1 MVVVFGSI
9 NLDLVA
15 QVARIPGPGET
26 LAGRSFI
33 TAPGGKGANQALAA
47 ARAGAKVALFGAV
60 GRDAFAASAL
70 ANLEASGIDLSGVTG
85 VDAATGVAL
94 IHVDAQGEN
103 AITVIAGANGSAR
116 AAQVPDALLGPT
128 TTLML
133 QLEVAIAEVATLAQ
147 RARARG
153 ARVMLN
159 AAPAAAVSDDLL
171 RLVDVLVVNE
181 GEAAHIGAEHGLPAM
196 LEHFAAWASARCG
209 CAVIVTLGPRG
220 ALAVRGDERFSIA
233 APPTRVI
240 DTTGAGDALAGA
252 LAAALDRG
260 ASLRT
265 ALAEGIAAGS
275 LACGAHGAQAALPQR
290 GAIATLAETL

>member
-26 LAGRSFI
+26 LAGQSFM
-33 TAPGGKGANQALAA
+33 TLPGGKGANQALAA
-47 ARAGAKVALFGAV
+47 ARAGAQVALFGAV

-70 ANLEASGIDLSGVTG
+70 ANLEVSGIDLSGVTG
-85 VDAATGVAL
+85 VDAPTGIAL

-103 AITVIAGANGSAR
+103 AITIVAGANGDAR
-116 AAQVPDALLGPT
+116 AAQVPDSALAPG

-133 QLEVAIAEVATLAQ
+133 QLEVPMAEVAMLA
-147 RARARG
+147 RRARG
-153 ARVMLN
+153 RGVRVMLN

-171 RLVDVLVVNE
+171 QLVDVLIVNE
-181 GEAAHIGAEHGLPAM
+181 NEAARIGAEHGLPATP
-196 LEHFAAWASARCG
+196 EPFAAAASARCG

-220 ALAVRGDERFSIA
+220 ALAVREDERIAIA
-233 APPTRVI
+233 APSTRVV
-240 DTTGAGDALAGA
+240 DTTGAGDAFAGA
-252 LAAALDRG
+252 AAAALDRG

-265 ALAEGIAAGS
+265 ALAQGIAAGS
-275 LACGAHGAQAALPQR
+275 LACGGHGAQAALPER
-290 GAIATLAETL
+290 SAIASLAATL

>member
-15 QVARIPGPGET
+15 QVARIPAPGET
-26 LAGRSFI
+26 IAGRSFM
-33 TAPGGKGANQALAA
+33 TLPGGKGANQALAA
-47 ARAGAKVALFGAV
+47 TRAGAKVALFGAV

-70 ANLEASGIDLSGVTG
+70 ANLEASGIDLSGVDA
-85 VDAATGVAL
+85 VDEATGVAL

-103 AITVIAGANGSAR
+103 AITIVAGANGGAR
-116 AAQVPDALLGPT
+116 AAQVPDAALALG

-133 QLEVAIAEVATLAQ
+133 QLEVPMAEVAMLAQ
-147 RARARG
+147 RARSRG

-159 AAPAAAVSDDLL
+159 AAPAGAVPGDLL
-171 RLVDVLVVNE
+171 RWVDVLVVNE
-181 GEAAHIGAEHGLPAM
+181 SEAARIGAEQGLPAM
-196 LEHFAAWASARCG
+196 PEHFAASASARWS

-220 ALAVRGDERFSIA
+220 ALAAGGDERITIA
-233 APPTRVI
+233 APPTRVV

-252 LAAALDRG
+252 AAAALDRG

-265 ALAEGIAAGS
+265 ALAEGVAAGS
-275 LACGAHGAQAALPQR
+275 LACGAQGAQAALPER
-290 GAIATLAETL
+290 SAIEELAATL

>member
-94 IHVDAQGEN
+94 IHVDAHGEN
-103 AITVIAGANGSAR
+103 AITVIAGANGNAR

-133 QLEVAIAEVATLAQ
+133 QLEVAMAEVATLAQ
-147 RARARG
+147 RARDRG

-171 RLVDVLVVNE
+171 RLVNVLVVNE
-181 GEAAHIGAEHGLPAM
+181 GEAAHIGAELGLPAM
-196 LEHFAAWASARCG
+196 PEHFAASASARCG

-220 ALAVRGDERFSIA
+220 ALAVRGDERLSIA

-252 LAAALDRG
+252 FAAALDRG
-260 ASLRT
+260 TNLRT

-290 GAIATLAETL
+290 DAIAALAETL

>member
-15 QVARIPGPGET
+15 QVTRIPAPGET
-26 LAGRSFI
+26 LAGRSFV
-33 TAPGGKGANQALAA
+33 TLPGGKGANQALAA

-70 ANLEASGIDLSGVTG
+70 ANLEASGIDLSGVTA
-85 VDAATGVAL
+85 VDAPTGVAL
-94 IHVDAQGEN
+94 IHVDAHGEN
-103 AITVIAGANGSAR
+103 AITIVAGANGSAR
-116 AAQVPDALLGPT
+116 AAQVSDAALGPET
-128 TTLML
+128 SLLL
-133 QLEVAIAEVATLAQ
+133 QLEVPMAEVALLAR
-147 RARARG
+147 RARGRG

-171 RLVDVLVVNE
+171 RLVNVLIVNE
-181 GEAAHIGAEHGLPAM
+181 SEATRIGDEHGLPATP
-196 LEHFAAWASARCG
+196 EQFAVSASARYR

-220 ALAVRGDERFSIA
+220 ALAACGKERITIA

-252 LAAALDRG
+252 AAAALDRG

-265 ALAEGIAAGS
+265 SLAEGIAAGS
-275 LACGAHGAQAALPQR
+275 LACGAHGAQAALPGR
-290 GAIATLAETL
+290 DAIAALAEIL